1 MNHNAPS
8 ENIPSEN
15 EIKRLLA
22 DWANG
27 SLDLDSSKRLNELLT
42 TSQEARTYYLEY
54 VATEAELYAAHVS
67 LSPHAT
73 QARTDKSKAAGL
85 SKDNSTSQGLI
96 SLDCLE
102 GAIKPSGVELNESE
116 GSGTLLGDS
125 TARAQQSSSLMSDAN
140 HVKHRRRRG
149 WGHRVKN
156 LIVTVGKI
164 AAVVLIATTISY
176 FATNNSNSINNSVA
190 SNSNAEHSTSEI
202 SDTDAD
208 IIKEVMQP
216 HVATVTA
223 TRNCRWTNPTLAVGY
238 GTELFAGQT
247 LELEAGIAE
256 ISFQDGG
263 RIILEGPAS
272 LDLETE
278 ANSILH
284 RGRLAATLPADCRQI
299 PVRTPRLAVFPASHV
314 AIKKLGADVHFGL
327 SADQEGAEEV
337 HVFSGELETYLR
349 GNEGNR
355 KSSTVRLVS
364 QEAVRLRPAS
374 TTVAKFYADGDKF
387 VRSISATGG
396 PRDGLFAYEPF
407 DYPAGPLSGQN
418 GGFGWAGAWADI
430 EAACPPG
437 QLATNVAVEG
447 NLQIDK
453 MRTIGG
459 HSLQV
464 AQQNRIRRALST
476 SLGGVFDSAGL
487 VENQDGHRLIG
498 ANGKTVYLGFLQAVN
513 LADDGFYGF
522 ELHRGDGN
530 KNRVLCI
537 GNGADGAGYG
547 VTSNYNGYG
556 AQNYKSLGEERSG
569 VNFIVVRIS
578 YGTLN
583 SDRVDVFRNPES
595 LTSLGRQKPTATLYG
610 NFAFD
615 RISFGNFDGVKQHG
629 IDEVR
634 IGTTYRA
641 VTGLRDR
648 HDERLIPR
656 FAKHVSEQTATNL
669 LMASR

>member
-1 MNHNAPS
+1 MNHNV
-8 ENIPSEN
+8 PSEN
-15 EIKRLLA
+15 EIKHLLA

-27 SLDLDSSKRLNELLT
+27 NLDLDSSKRLNDLLAS
-42 TSQEARTYYLEY
+42 SQETRTYYLEY

-67 LSPHAT
+67 LSPHAA
-73 QARTDKSKAAGL
+73 QARADKSKTAKL
-85 SKDNSTSQGLI
+85 LKENTTSSDVLT
-96 SLDCLE
+96 LDYLE
-102 GAIKPSGVELNESE
+102 GAFKPSGVELNESE
-116 GSGTLLGDS
+116 DSGTLLGDS
-125 TARAQQSSSLMSDAN
+125 TIRAQHSSSLMPDAN
-140 HVKHRRRRG
+140 HVTHRRRRG
-149 WGHRVKN
+149 WGHRFKN
-156 LIVTVGKI
+156 LIVTVGKV
-164 AAVVLIATTISY
+164 AAVVLVATTVSY
-176 FATNNSNSINNSVA
+176 FATNNPQSVNTSVA
-190 SNSNAEHSTSEI
+190 SNLNVEDNTSEA
-202 SDTDAD
+202 SGVDTEIA
-208 IIKEVMQP
+208 KEVIQP

-238 GTELFAGQT
+238 GAELFAGQT

-272 LDLETE
+272 LDLDAE

-284 RGRLAATLPADCRQI
+284 HGRLAATLPANCQQI
-299 PVRTPRLAVFPASHV
+299 PVRTPRLAVLPASHV
-314 AIKKLGADVHFGL
+314 AIKKLGTDVHFGL

-349 GNEGNR
+349 GNEGHQQ
-355 KSSTVRLVS
+355 SSTVRLVS
-364 QEAVRLRPAS
+364 QEAVRLRAAS

-447 NLQIDK
+447 NLQFDK

-530 KNRVLCI
+530 KNRTLCI

-583 SDRVDVFRNPES
+583 SDRVDVFRNPGS
-595 LTSLGRQKPTATLYG
+595 LTRLGRQKPTATLYG

-656 FAKHVSEQTATNL
+656 FAKQSFEQPAATL
-669 LMASR
+669 LLTSR